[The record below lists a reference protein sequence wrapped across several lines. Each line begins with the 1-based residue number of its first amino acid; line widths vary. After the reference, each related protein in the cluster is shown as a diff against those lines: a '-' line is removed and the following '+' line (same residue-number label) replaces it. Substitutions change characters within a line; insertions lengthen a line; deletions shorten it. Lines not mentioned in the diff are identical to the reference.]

1 MKLPSLALL
10 ATALIATMPSS
21 SEATPAISSYYGYYG
36 QGCWSYCIN
45 YYYDPYRPYDC
56 CNSCY
61 YVNAN
66 YCYVYS
72 PGSYTSNVAAPSLTA
87 KV

>member
-1 MKLPSLALL
+1 
-10 ATALIATMPSS
+10 
-21 SEATPAISSYYGYYG
+21 
-36 QGCWSYCIN
+36 
-45 YYYDPYRPYDC
+45 
-56 CNSCY
+56 
-61 YVNAN
+61 VNAT